1 MLVSW
6 YSHPPKSHFIQ
17 AVLLKNI
24 NNGHTQWQRLL
35 TDLPTREIGF
45 DVSKEII
52 FLSGDGQ
59 KRSQLRQGICL
70 VLRSRCDFDVISFR
84 VDEITSG
91 DITFHALLHRTLRW
105 REIPDF
111 TPVFLTN
118 WQTFLLPPEP
128 SFKIYSS
135 LWEWERLPGNFLPPW

>member
-1 MLVSW
+1 MVT
-6 YSHPPKSHFIQ
+6 Y
-17 AVLLKNI
+17 
-24 NNGHTQWQRLL
+24 
-35 TDLPTREIGF
+35 TDKGFYNTELPTSEVGS
-45 DVSKEII
+45 DVLKEII
-52 FLSGDGQ
+52 FLSGGQ

-118 WQTFLLPPEP
+118 
-128 SFKIYSS
+128 
-135 LWEWERLPGNFLPPW
+135 

>member
-1 MLVSW
+1 M
-6 YSHPPKSHFIQ
+6 
-17 AVLLKNI
+17 
-24 NNGHTQWQRLL
+24 
-35 TDLPTREIGF
+35 PTSEIEF

-52 FLSGDGQ
+52 FLSEWWSKEKSVG
-59 KRSQLRQGICL
+59 QGIRL

-118 WQTFLLPPEP
+118 
-128 SFKIYSS
+128 
-135 LWEWERLPGNFLPPW
+135 